1 MRIVV
6 ISDTHMQDK
15 EAGLPPKLIEEIK
28 HADMVVHAGDFVTM
42 EILKKIKSLCANIRA
57 VCGNMDTPEIRDA
70 LPPKEIFKAG
80 RYKIGIMH
88 GYGAPGMLVEALCG
102 EFKGENLDIVI
113 FGHSHA
119 AFNAKIGDTLFFNPG
134 SLTDK
139 VCAAVNSY
147 GIIELNDKIEA
158 RIIAL

>member
-6 ISDTHMQDK
+6 ISDTHIQDK
-15 EAGLPPKLIEEIK
+15 EDVFSVKLVEEIK
-28 HADMVVHAGDFVTM
+28 NADMVVHAGDFVSI
-42 EILKKIKSLCANIRA
+42 EILKKIKTLCANVRA
-57 VCGNMDTPEIRDA
+57 VCGNMDSREIRDA

-80 RYKIGIMH
+80 RYRIGIMH
-88 GYGAPGMLVEALCG
+88 GYGAPSNLVEVLAS

-119 AFNAKIGDTLFFNPG
+119 AFNEKIGGTLFFNPG

-139 VCAAVNSY
+139 VFAAVNSY

-158 RIIAL
+158 KIIAL